1 MLVSSIKQDSD
12 HQESSQFNTMIV
24 IDLIE
29 AVYLFAWLYL
39 CETYSVSEL
48 IWFGLFICLL
58 GLSVCEMQTELLSHH
73 QITIGS
79 IK

>member
-1 MLVSSIKQDSD
+1 M
-12 HQESSQFNTMIV
+12 

-73 QITIGS
+73 QITIDS